1 MAHRGQSRHR
11 SCERVQRDDVCL
23 SRRRPLFFCWR
34 GGRCVHGSC
43 VLPLS
48 DSHAPLS
55 PPLASTSLTP
65 PCPLF
70 LLLLPLPLPPSASPC
85 LASLLPREKETRSA
99 PPSPSLSHRG
109 STLGL
114 SRLHEHLPLHE
125 QRQGPVC
132 ERKEGLSVWCVCV
145 RQRPDS
151 HWCAAGLV
159 RRTAVRLSDQH
170 LTASHGCVKLCDRE
184 TAGAA
189 SSSIHPSPS
198 TLSLHRAG
206 ALTLTRCVHTL
217 TANTLA
223 TEALKRVNAAPR
235 EVDTSRLSSA
245 VLEVGCALATAEW
258 PRSVLQVWALP
269 SKP

>member
-85 LASLLPREKETRSA
+85 LASLLPREEETRSA
-99 PPSPSLSHRG
+99 PPSPSLSLRG

-145 RQRPDS
+145 RQRP

-170 LTASHGCVKLCDRE
+170 LTASHGCVKLGCVKLCDRE

-189 SSSIHPSPS
+189 SSSWSLHPSIS
-198 TLSLHRAG
+198 IHSLSPGSLFSLCDLYERAAG
-206 ALTLTRCVHTL
+206 A
-217 TANTLA
+217 
-223 TEALKRVNAAPR
+223 ALK
-235 EVDTSRLSSA
+235 
-245 VLEVGCALATAEW
+245 AE
-258 PRSVLQVWALP
+258 L
-269 SKP
+269 